1 MKKKIIL
8 VVVALS
14 IGVTFLSCQSDKNTE
29 PNTEPK
35 ISQNYLDTSLS
46 INERVNDLLV
56 QMSLQQKAAQMVQAE
71 QSMVTK
77 KSMNNYCFGS
87 VLSGG
92 GSIPNNINTLSNW
105 SSFVDNL
112 QNECLS
118 SEVPI
123 PFLYG
128 IDAVHGHNNLK
139 DAVIFP
145 HNIGVG
151 AANDKELTYKM
162 GVAVANEMK
171 LTKTLWDFG
180 PCIAVSLDP
189 RWGRTYES
197 YSSDTSIVTSLATE
211 FAKGLLDNGVM
222 PTAKHYIG
230 DGATTYG
237 TGENNQLVDRGDA
250 RMTEAQLREKYL
262 PPYKALI
269 DAGVK
274 TVMPSF
280 SSYNGIKMHA
290 NKYLIT
296 DVLKGELG
304 FDGFVIS
311 DWEAINSLG
320 GKNLSENVIIATNAG
335 VDMFMQPYEA
345 TKVIE
350 SIMTAVKNGMISQ
363 ERVDDAVT
371 RILRVKMQMGLFE
384 DPLQK
389 NTNSNV
395 TELGTDEYRNLAK
408 QLVEKSLVLVKNEKN
423 ILPLQK
429 ETKIF
434 LTGPAIDNMGVQCGG
449 WTVSW
454 QGKQDK
460 NGRKITQGST
470 ILEGFK
476 QYADEYGL
484 EIITNK
490 EKASQA
496 DVVILGIGEKP
507 YAEYE
512 GDTKD
517 LSITGDHA
525 LHGNQE
531 AIELA
536 KSLNK
541 PTVALIVAGRNVL
554 LNDYINDWDSV
565 VMCYLP
571 GSEGEGVASVLL
583 NKTPISGKLPMPWYK
598 SLKNIAT
605 EKAEI
610 QFDFGYGLTY

>member
-8 VVVALS
+8 LLMVS
-14 IGVTFLSCQSDKNTE
+14 IGAVFFSCKSSKETE
-29 PNTEPK
+29 AR
-35 ISQNYLDTSLS
+35 ISQTYLNTSLS
-46 INERVNDLLV
+46 ITERVNDLLS
-56 QMSLQQKAAQMVQAE
+56 QMTLQQKAAQMVQAE
-71 QSMVTK
+71 QSTVTK
-77 KSMNNYCFGS
+77 KNMQDYCYGS

-105 SSFVDNL
+105 SSFIDNL
-112 QNECLS
+112 QNGCLS
-118 SEVPI
+118 SNVPI

-128 IDAVHGHNNLK
+128 IDAVHGHGNVK
-139 DAVIFP
+139 GAVIFP

-151 AANDKELTYKM
+151 AANDKDLTYKM

-171 LTKTLWDFG
+171 LTKTLWAFG

-274 TVMPSF
+274 TVMPSY
-280 SSYNGIKMHA
+280 SSFNGVKMHA

-335 VDMFMQPYEA
+335 IDMFMQPYNA
-345 TKVIE
+345 AQVIT
-350 SIMTAVKNGMISQ
+350 SIIDAVENNKISN
-363 ERVDDAVT
+363 ERVNDAVT
-371 RILRVKMQMGLFE
+371 RILRVKMEMGLFE
-384 DPLQK
+384 DPMQK
-389 NTNSNV
+389 STNSNV
-395 TELGTDEYRNLAK
+395 TELGTDEYRKLAK
-408 QLVEKSLVLVKNEKN
+408 QIVEKSLVLVKNEKKV
-423 ILPLQK
+423 LPIQK
-429 ETKIF
+429 GTKIF
-434 LTGPAIDNMGVQCGG
+434 LTGPAIDNVGVQCGG
-449 WTVSW
+449 WTITW
-454 QGKQDK
+454 QGKQDV
-460 NGRKITQGST
+460 NGTKITQGTT

-476 QYADEYGL
+476 QYANEYGL
-484 EIITNK
+484 EIITDK

-496 DVVILGIGEKP
+496 DVVILCIGEKP
-507 YAEYE
+507 YAEFE
-512 GDTKD
+512 GDTRD
-517 LSITGDHA
+517 LSITGDQS
-525 LHGNQE
+525 LKGNQE

-554 LNDYINDWDSV
+554 INDYINDWDSV

-571 GSEGEGVASVLL
+571 GSEGDGVAAVIL

-605 EKAEI
+605 DNAEI
-610 QFDFGYGLTY
+610 QFNLGYGLQY